1 MFGSDFLV
9 APVLQ
14 KGAQSRSVYLPPLP
28 KVRIARGQHITYL
41 ADPPPRST
49 KWTCVQQVASAA
61 LPSFFTLDLSR
72 GVGAG
77 LALRLKP

>member
-1 MFGSDFLV
+1 MLGPDFLV

-49 KWTCVQQVASAA
+49 KWTRVQQVASCGPP
-61 LPSFFTLDLSR
+61 LTLDLSR

-77 LALRLKP
+77 LTLRLNP